1 MDNPLIELQPS
12 YKEMCIESLPELIE
26 INGEDIDVDERYIFK

>member
-1 MDNPLIELQPS
+1 MDNPLIELQPK

-26 INGEDIDVDERYIFK
+26 INGEDIVNVER